1 MTMNLDRFLES
12 GMVPDF
18 LLRLGIR
25 RAIAQRLADED
36 PGTPAGRV
44 AKLSAHTKMLRES
57 PLAVSTDA
65 ANEQHYE
72 VPAEFFGLV
81 LGPHLKYSCAFW
93 PEGIE
98 TLREAEE
105 AMLQLTCE
113 RALLEDG
120 QSVLELGCGW
130 GSLSLWMAARY
141 PNSRITAVSN
151 SRSQKLWIDQTAR
164 QRGIENL
171 QVVTCDMR
179 DFTTEST
186 FDRVVSVE
194 MFEHMRN
201 YEELLRRIAG
211 WLRPGGRLFVH
222 LFSNI
227 HVPYLFEDKGP
238 SDWMARYFFTG
249 GQMPSDDL
257 LGQFQNDLQLIS
269 HDTLDGT
276 HYRKTAEAWLA
287 NMDANEGAVK
297 KIFAGTYGEQ
307 QMPRFFAYWRIFFL
321 AVEEVWGYRNG
332 SEWIVSHYTF
342 EKPRA

>member
-1 MTMNLDRFLES
+1 MTMNIDRFLES
-12 GMVPDF
+12 GMIPDF

-36 PGTPAGRV
+36 PGTPAGRI
-44 AKLSAHTKMLRES
+44 ARLDAHARMLRES
-57 PLAVSTDA
+57 PLAISTDA

-72 VPAEFFGLV
+72 VPAEFFELV

-93 PEGIE
+93 PEGVR
-98 TLREAEE
+98 TLGEAEE
-105 AMLQLTCE
+105 AMLRLTCE

-120 QSVLELGCGW
+120 QSILELGCGW
-130 GSLSLWMAARY
+130 GSLSLWMAAQY

-151 SRSQKLWIDQTAR
+151 SGSQKRWIDQRAKD
-164 QRGIENL
+164 RGLRNL
-171 QVVTCDMR
+171 EVLTCDLR
-179 DFTTEST
+179 EFTTGST

-211 WLRPGGRLFVH
+211 WLRPGGSLLVH
-222 LFSNI
+222 IFSNV

-238 SDWMARYFFTG
+238 GDWMARYFFTG

-257 LGQFQNDLQLIS
+257 LGQFQNELQLVA
-269 HDTLDGT
+269 HERLDGT

-287 NMDANEGAVK
+287 NMDAHQVAVRR
-297 KIFAGTYGEQ
+297 IFAETYGEKQ
-307 QMPRFFAYWRIFFL
+307 TTRFFNYWRIFFL

-332 SEWIVSHYTF
+332 SEWIVSHYRF
-342 EKPRA
+342 EKL